1 MLGARIAALRRQ
13 AGMNQAQLAEILQI
27 SASAVGMYEQG
38 RREPS
43 AQMLLALARALG
55 VSVDFLLTGEVTAR
69 LDEEAYTRMLR
80 SLVGAADRRLE
91 SRGKRPFTRQELAV
105 LFAALLT
112 DSEIPL

>member
-43 AQMLLALARALG
+43 AQMLLALARAFG
-55 VSVDFLLTGEVTAR
+55 VSVDFLLTGEPLEQER
-69 LDEEAYTRMLR
+69 LDLRRMLLER
-80 SLVGAADRRLE
+80 LEAADSRLDKRQ
-91 SRGKRPFTRQELAV
+91 SRPFSREELAV
-105 LFAALLT
+105 LMAAMLL
-112 DSEIPL
+112 EG